1 MQNFFKTYSGV
12 VILVSHDGAE
22 IAELA
27 TQVAKIEVSRGKT
40 TEAKLRA

>member
-1 MQNFFKTYSGV
+1 V

-27 TQVAKIEVSRGKT
+27 TQVTKIEVSRGKT